1 MNSEQL
7 TKIVERAINDSL
19 LFDWWVYLLVLIL
32 AGIGSFLGSYLRKKA
47 DNLATKEDISQITSQ
62 VESIKLDYSKN
73 LEALKAVIGSQ
84 LYIHQTRYQ
93 NEFNILMDLSERL
106 IELRDASLG
115 LRPVTDYVNPEESEE
130 EKKTRRLNRY
140 HDAAIALYRVYET
153 RKPFY
158 PDEIYQGV
166 KDLDK
171 VVWKEVVQYKNRS
184 DSEGRGFDPEY
195 WDKAEANAFAI
206 REVADAVIG
215 LIRNRIK
222 SWESFEFKK

>member
-1 MNSEQL
+1 M
-7 TKIVERAINDSL
+7 K
-19 LFDWWVYLLVLIL
+19 
-32 AGIGSFLGSYLRKKA
+32 KKA
-47 DNLATKEDISQITSQ
+47 ENLATKEDI
-62 VESIKLDYSKN
+62 ESITKQIESVKHEYSSE
-73 LEALKAVIGSQ
+73 LESLKAAIGSD

-93 NEFNILMDLSERL
+93 NEFNILMDLSEKL

-115 LRPVTDYVNPEESEE
+115 LRPVVDYVNPDESEE
-130 EKKTRRLNRY
+130 GKKTRRLNRY
-140 HDAAIALYRVYET
+140 HDAAISLYRVYET

-171 VVWKEVVQYKNRS
+171 IVWKEVVQYKNKS
-184 DSEGRGFDPEY
+184 DSEGRGFDSKY
-195 WDKAEANAFAI
+195 WDKAEANADAI
-206 REVADAVIG
+206 KKVTDAVID